1 MSTEFHYVI
10 QREYNRDMNKS
21 KSSEWLRT
29 ITMTEPEESVLVEMV
44 AFFNDMGWINESSQD
59 AYDSLVDKVCDPS
72 PFDYSP
78 LEVK

>member
-1 MSTEFHYVI
+1 
-10 QREYNRDMNKS
+10 MNKS
-21 KSSEWLRT
+21 QSNEWLRT

-44 AFFNDMGWINESSQD
+44 AFFNDMGWINDDTQN

>member
-1 MSTEFHYVI
+1 
-10 QREYNRDMNKS
+10 MNKS
-21 KSSEWLRT
+21 QNNEWLRT

-44 AFFNDMGWINESSQD
+44 AFFNDMGWINDDTQN